1 MGKKVAVMCSVAS
14 SMLRKKMS
22 DVVSRAVCQIVY
34 KFTAFFWKENSKIE
48 REKVEGVL
56 VDSDTLSCTV
66 VLIGNMSFLC

>member
-1 MGKKVAVMCSVAS
+1 MVMYSVAS

-22 DVVSRAVCQIVY
+22 DVVFRAVCQIVY
-34 KFTAFFWKENSKIE
+34 KFMPFFWKENSKIE
-48 REKVEGVL
+48 REKVEGIL

>member
-1 MGKKVAVMCSVAS
+1 
-14 SMLRKKMS
+14 MS

-34 KFTAFFWKENSKIE
+34 KFMPFFWKENSKIE